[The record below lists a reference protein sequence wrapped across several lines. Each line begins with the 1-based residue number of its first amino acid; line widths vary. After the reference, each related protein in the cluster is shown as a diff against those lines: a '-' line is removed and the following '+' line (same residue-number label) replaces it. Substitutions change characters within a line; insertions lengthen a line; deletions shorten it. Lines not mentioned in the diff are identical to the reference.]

1 MWERPSYGDGI
12 SSFSCHWCAVETQI
26 LFGRFFSVALYRFC
40 VSENA
45 CARVCVY
52 TANEQSVLNWIAIVI
67 RFLRKVLFSLH
78 LLPFGSLSLSLPHT
92 HTHFLSF
99 SLCLCVF
106 CNTHVFMEG
115 FFFGGCLSSVH
126 SVHCSVSSFHAKPCQ
141 YGVINLLVCYF
152 IWYLN
157 WLGGLHAK
165 IWFGVWFEIGLGY
178 GVYTV

>member
-12 SSFSCHWCAVETQI
+12 SSFSCHWCAVETQMF
-26 LFGRFFSVALYRFC
+26 FGRFFPVALYRVC

-45 CARVCVY
+45 CARARVCVY
-52 TANEQSVLNWIAIVI
+52 SKWTICSQLNSYCYSI
-67 RFLRKVLFSLH
+67 FTKSSFSLH
-78 LLPFGSLSLSLPHT
+78 LLPFGSLSLSLTHT
-92 HTHFLSF
+92 HTLFLSRYI
-99 SLCLCVF
+99 CVYF
-106 CNTHVFMEG
+106 VIHMFLWRV
-115 FFFGGCLSSVH
+115 FFGGCLSSVH

-165 IWFGVWFEIGLGY
+165 IWFGVWLEIGMGY